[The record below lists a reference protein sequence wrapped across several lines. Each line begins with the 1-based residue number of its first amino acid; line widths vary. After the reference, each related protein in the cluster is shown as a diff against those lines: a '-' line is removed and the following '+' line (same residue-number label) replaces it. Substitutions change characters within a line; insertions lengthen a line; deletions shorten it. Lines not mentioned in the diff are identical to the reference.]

1 MSSWIL
7 ISKKI
12 PYLSPWNFSWVKPCL
27 ILNDIIFI
35 VSNLYCIILSSF
47 LLQQKFNTCML
58 YQVSVTASP
67 DSLHNTTR
75 VSFEKNSHFTLSLAQ
90 IVQYS
95 SSAWYDFWITE
106 STLFHPPAWS
116 LPSRCA
122 AEELMVCVGCLLC
135 TDAVTLHYYCA
146 RLSVKCEFF
155 SNETLVVLCRLSGDA
170 VTDTWYSIQVLNFCC
185 SKNDDKIIQ

>member
-95 SSAWYDFWITE
+95 SSAAHLDGNDQAGGWNNVDSVIQKSYQ
-106 STLFHPPAWS
+106 
-116 LPSRCA
+116 
-122 AEELMVCVGCLLC
+122 AEELYW
-135 TDAVTLHYYCA
+135 TICA

>member
-122 AEELMVCVGCLLC
+122 AEELYW
-135 TDAVTLHYYCA
+135 TICA

>member
-95 SSAWYDFWITE
+95 SSAWAHFDGNDHGINHYSTHHAWNHVDRDSRSYQCRRAILDYLCQTECEVWIFFKRNSGSVMQAVRRRSNWHLVQHTSVE
-106 STLFHPPAWS
+106 F
-116 LPSRCA
+116 
-122 AEELMVCVGCLLC
+122 LL
-135 TDAVTLHYYCA
+135 
-146 RLSVKCEFF
+146 
-155 SNETLVVLCRLSGDA
+155 
-170 VTDTWYSIQVLNFCC
+170 
-185 SKNDDKIIQ
+185 